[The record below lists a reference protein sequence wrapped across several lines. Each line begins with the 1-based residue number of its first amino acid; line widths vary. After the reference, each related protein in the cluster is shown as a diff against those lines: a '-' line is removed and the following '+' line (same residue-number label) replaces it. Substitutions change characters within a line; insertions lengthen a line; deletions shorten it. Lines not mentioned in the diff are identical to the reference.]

1 MCIRDRFWTVPNV
14 LSVIRLIGVPIFLWL
29 ALGPR
34 ADGWAVAVLAVAGL
48 TDWLDGRIARR
59 WHQVSRIGQM
69 LDPVADRL
77 YIFATVIA
85 LTLRDVIPLW
95 LVIVLIARDVCMACL
110 MPALRTRGFTS
121 LPVHFVG
128 KAATFCLLY
137 SFPLVLLGRF
147 GTCLLYTSPS
157 PRDRTRSRMPSSA

>member
-1 MCIRDRFWTVPNV
+1 
-14 LSVIRLIGVPIFLWL
+14 
-29 ALGPR
+29 
-34 ADGWAVAVLAVAGL
+34 ADGWAVSVLAVAGL

-85 LTLRDVIPLW
+85 LALRDVIPLW

-110 MPALRTRGFTS
+110 MPALRTRG
-121 LPVHFVG
+121 
-128 KAATFCLLY
+128 
-137 SFPLVLLGRF
+137 
-147 GTCLLYTSPS
+147 
-157 PRDRTRSRMPSSA
+157 